1 METKVERR
9 ATALDAG
16 ELGGTSGG
24 VLVLVDGCFL
34 LQQIQTQV
42 ATPTS
47 FRRLRH
53 GRSETVHVVATVTVI
68 TEK

>member
-1 METKVERR
+1 MCE
-9 ATALDAG
+9 

-24 VLVLVDGCFL
+24 VLVLVDGRFL

-42 ATPTS
+42 AAPAS

-53 GRSETVHVVATVTVI
+53 GWGETVHVVATVTVI
-68 TEK
+68 TEKQLVLQKEKE